1 VAICLLTTAT
11 VAQGVGWRSAS
22 GGPLPD
28 TQARKSADGF
38 GGWLLVTSGKEWT
51 QQSDS
56 LQALALASAR
66 LATSVMPGDL
76 ISLPI
81 FLLNPTRDTHTGN
94 VDVTCDVVFMRPDG
108 KREKSYSFKCLD
120 GPFSGEN
127 SAHVINTVIEFVG
140 EPGDPPGT
148 WTVDAVINDRA
159 GGIEL
164 KLHTTFELGSST

>member
-1 VAICLLTTAT
+1 
-11 VAQGVGWRSAS
+11 
-22 GGPLPD
+22 
-28 TQARKSADGF
+28 
-38 GGWLLVTSGKEWT
+38 
-51 QQSDS
+51 
-56 LQALALASAR
+56 
-66 LATSVMPGDL
+66 MPGDS

-81 FLLNPTRDTHTGN
+81 FLLNPAQDTHTGN
-94 VDVTCDVVFMRPDG
+94 VDVTCDVVFTRPDG

-148 WTVDAVINDRA
+148 WTVDAVNTDRA
-159 GGIEL
+159 GGIKL